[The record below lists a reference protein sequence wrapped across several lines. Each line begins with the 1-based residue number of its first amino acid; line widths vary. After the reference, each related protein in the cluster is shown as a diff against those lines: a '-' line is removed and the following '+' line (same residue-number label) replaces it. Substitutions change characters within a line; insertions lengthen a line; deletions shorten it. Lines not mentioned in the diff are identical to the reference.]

1 VLLGRVEQIIDE
13 RSGKMMWFKNPCV
26 VLEDVICTSAYHPL
40 CPRGIYPSQRE
51 IWVERLA
58 GRRSAGDHVLQ
69 RAPRWPR

>member
-40 CPRGIYPSQRE
+40 CPRGIYPS
-51 IWVERLA
+51 
-58 GRRSAGDHVLQ
+58 
-69 RAPRWPR
+69 